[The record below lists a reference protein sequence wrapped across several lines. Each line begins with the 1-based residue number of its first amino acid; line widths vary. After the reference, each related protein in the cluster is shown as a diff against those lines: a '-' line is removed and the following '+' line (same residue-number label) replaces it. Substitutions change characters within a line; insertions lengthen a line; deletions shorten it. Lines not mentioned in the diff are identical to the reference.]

1 MTTTTLDND
10 KKTNRNLTKELIDND
25 KKTNRKLTKELIAF
39 AFDPKLGSGYN
50 IQVNDNDCLI
60 LKVIA
65 HYFLV

>member
-50 IQVNDNDCLI
+50 I
-60 LKVIA
+60 
-65 HYFLV
+65 